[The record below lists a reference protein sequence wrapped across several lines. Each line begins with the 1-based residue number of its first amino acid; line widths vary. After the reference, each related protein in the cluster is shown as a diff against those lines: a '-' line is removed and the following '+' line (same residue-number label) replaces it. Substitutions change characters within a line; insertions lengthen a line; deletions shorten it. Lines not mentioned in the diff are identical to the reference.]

1 MRRNLLAVHQQI
13 LDAEYFL
20 DIIKAKHTR
29 DEIRPNLKAFLS
41 IARGIPDYILEDYNN
56 NFGLDIPLVD
66 DTGQHQNIL
75 TSGTFR
81 KEAKDKNNQ
90 EALKFIEFFDNEFK
104 NVKNESVVKL
114 LFEKRN
120 ITIHRTDLSIRA
132 DLQASIT
139 EQVTISESVSVIVR
153 DKDGNIK
160 QQSNTKENDEQ
171 QAKHS
176 ESTIKTKWFF
186 EDHPQTEVQDV
197 CHILLEKMKDF
208 VNKIHEKFP
217 IQHTAA

>member
-29 DEIRPNLKAFLS
+29 DKIRPNLKAFLS

-66 DTGQHQNIL
+66 DTGQRQNIL

-90 EALKFIEFFDNEFK
+90 EALKFIDFLIEN
-104 NVKNESVVKL
+104 L
-114 LFEKRN
+114 
-120 ITIHRTDLSIRA
+120 RTLRTN
-132 DLQASIT
+132 L
-139 EQVTISESVSVIVR
+139 
-153 DKDGNIK
+153 
-160 QQSNTKENDEQ
+160 
-171 QAKHS
+171 
-176 ESTIKTKWFF
+176 
-186 EDHPQTEVQDV
+186 
-197 CHILLEKMKDF
+197 
-208 VNKIHEKFP
+208 
-217 IQHTAA
+217 